1 MHDDEVAV
9 IAARLREEL
18 QGGKRGQGAGNG
30 LTGSRLLAR
39 EEAERFWAVTAD
51 RPFLSKPGA
60 WGAAR
65 GLLLSPLKL
74 VLRRLMR
81 WYVEP
86 AFAAQRE
93 FNATVLRTIDE
104 LRDSTAAALSDLG
117 GRVHEGSELATD
129 AKASS
134 ERVRA
139 SAERGL
145 TEFEERLTRV
155 ERKTRAAAPAPTSAP
170 SASPVPAARPV
181 SVPDYFAFESRMRG
195 STELVRERQREY
207 VDSFR
212 DAAPVLDIGCGRG
225 EFLGLLAEAGIE
237 ARGIDLDADMVA
249 YARGSGHD
257 VEQADAIT
265 YLEGLPTGSLGGVFC
280 SHVVEH
286 LQPPALV
293 RLLELAADKVRAGG
307 TFVAETPNPRTLGI
321 LPGFYADLTHA
332 QPLHPETLALLARQC
347 GFASVELRFFREF
360 PPEERLRD
368 VVLPDDAAF
377 DEAQS
382 ALRSN
387 VERLNETLFGPQDYA
402 ILARR

>member
-9 IAARLREEL
+9 LAARLREEL
-18 QGGKRGQGAGNG
+18 QGGNRSRGSSNS

-39 EEAERFWAVTAD
+39 EEAERFWAVTAE
-51 RPFLSKPGA
+51 RPFMSKPGV

-65 GLLLSPLKL
+65 GFLLSPVKL

-93 FNATVLRTIDE
+93 FNSALLRTIDE
-104 LRDSTAAALSDLG
+104 LHDSTEAALSELG
-117 GRVHEGSELATD
+117 GRVHDATELAGEV
-129 AKASS
+129 KASG
-134 ERVRA
+134 ERAV
-139 SAERGL
+139 
-145 TEFEERLTRV
+145 TELEERLTRL
-155 ERKTRAAAPAPTSAP
+155 ERKTRAPTPSAPPAAAPAPAAP
-170 SASPVPAARPV
+170 ASTPVGM
-181 SVPDYFAFESRMRG
+181 PDYFAFESRMRG

-212 DAAPVLDIGCGRG
+212 DAAPVLDVGCGRG

-237 ARGIDLDADMVA
+237 ARGIDVDADMVA
-249 YARGSGHD
+249 YARGAGHD
-257 VEQADAIT
+257 VEQTDAIT
-265 YLEGLPTGSLGGVFC
+265 YLEGLPPGSLGGVFC

-293 RLLELAADKVRAGG
+293 RLLELSADRIRPGG

-321 LPGFYADLTHA
+321 LPGFFADLTHA
-332 QPLHPETLALLARQC
+332 QPLHPETLALLAREC
-347 GFASVELRFFREF
+347 GFEAVELRFFREF
-360 PPEERLRD
+360 PPEERLRE
-368 VVLPDDAAF
+368 VVLPDEAEF
-377 DEAQS
+377 DEAQT

-387 VERLNETLFGPQDYA
+387 VDRLNETLFGPQDYA
-402 ILARR
+402 IVARR

>member
-18 QGGKRGQGAGNG
+18 HGGRPSEGSSNG
-30 LTGSRLLAR
+30 LTGTRLLAR
-39 EEAERFWAVTAD
+39 EDAERFWSVSAD
-51 RPFLSKPGA
+51 RPFLSKPGV
-60 WGAAR
+60 WGAVR
-65 GLLLSPLKL
+65 GLLLSTPKL

-86 AFAAQRE
+86 AFSAQRE
-93 FNATVLRTIDE
+93 FNAAVLRTIDE
-104 LRDSTAAALSDLG
+104 LRDSTVTEFADLSGLVHGASDLAVDVKESG
-117 GRVHEGSELATD
+117 ERDKAT
-129 AKASS
+129 
-134 ERVRA
+134 
-139 SAERGL
+139 AEQLL

-155 ERKTRAAAPAPTSAP
+155 ERKTRATSAAAAPAAAAPAPPPAP
-170 SASPVPAARPV
+170 VGL
-181 SVPDYFAFESRMRG
+181 PDYFAFESRMRG
-195 STELVRERQREY
+195 STEVVLERQREY

-212 DAAPVLDIGCGRG
+212 DAAPVLDIGSGRG

-249 YARGSGHD
+249 YARGAGCQ

-265 YLEGLPTGSLGGVFC
+265 YLEGLPPESLGGVFC

-293 RLLELAADKVRAGG
+293 RLLELAADSIRPGG

-321 LPGFYADLTHA
+321 LPGFFADLTHA

-347 GFASVELRFFREF
+347 GFAAVELRFFREF
-360 PPEERLRD
+360 PPEERLRE
-368 VVLPDDAAF
+368 VVLPDEAEF

-387 VERLNETLFGPQDYA
+387 VDRLNETLFGPQDYA
-402 ILARR
+402 IVARR